1 MNRIIPITIAAALL
15 VAGLTGCAPST
26 PEPQAILIQRISG
39 SAGITADKV
48 EPNILIEEVSGSA
61 GITSAD

>member
-15 VAGLTGCAPST
+15 AAGLSGCAPST
-26 PEPQAILIQRISG
+26 TEAEPILIQRVSG